1 MQEKS
6 QIFRYFISIAIK
18 EAAIGRHG
26 HPAKTKKKT
35 PDWMSFGVLP
45 GTRTL
50 DPLIKSQ
57 LLYQLS

>member
-26 HPAKTKKKT
+26 HPAKQKKT

-50 DPLIKSQ
+50 DPLIKRE
-57 LLYQLS
+57 

>member
-26 HPAKTKKKT
+26 HPAKQKKDT
-35 PDWMSFGVLP
+35 QLDVFWCPPRDSNP
-45 GTRTL
+45 GPT
-50 DPLIKSQ
+50 D
-57 LLYQLS
+57 

>member
-26 HPAKTKKKT
+26 HPAKTKKRH
-35 PDWMSFGVLP
+35 PIGCLLVS
-45 GTRTL
+45 
-50 DPLIKSQ
+50 SQ
-57 LLYQLS
+57 GLEPWTH

>member
-1 MQEKS
+1 MVLQQKRDADAS
-6 QIFRYFISIAIK
+6 L
-18 EAAIGRHG
+18 
-26 HPAKTKKKT
+26 
-35 PDWMSFGVLP
+35 GVPP